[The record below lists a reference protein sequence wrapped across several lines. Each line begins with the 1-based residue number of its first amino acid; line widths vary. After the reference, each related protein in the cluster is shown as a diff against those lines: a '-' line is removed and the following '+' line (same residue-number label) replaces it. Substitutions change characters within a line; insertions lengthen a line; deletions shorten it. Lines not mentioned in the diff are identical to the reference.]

1 MAVKLPGSARGNGVF
16 VVSCTVV
23 VAIPIDAVFDAG
35 VCLEISGHIAK
46 GVVVHNDLGRA
57 VFGDEREFRQRKAPV
72 DRYEDGAEFPAREL
86 DFEEVGVVL
95 SKNGDTILGPN
106 TEVVLQGSGE
116 PTGAV
121 LHGCPSERSIG
132 RQVNLGDAIR
142 PCVRMVCDPIK
153 RACHQSVLPGRY
165 LSSNLVRYRASGLIR
180 RRMAM
185 AGVSGGQFLGV
196 QM

>member
-1 MAVKLPGSARGNGVF
+1 MRF
-16 VVSCTVV
+16 
-23 VAIPIDAVFDAG
+23 
-35 VCLEISGHIAK
+35 
-46 GVVVHNDLGRA
+46 GVVTTNFLAMRDYVN
-57 VFGDEREFRQRKAPV
+57 Q
-72 DRYEDGAEFPAREL
+72 
-86 DFEEVGVVL
+86 
-95 SKNGDTILGPN
+95 NTN